1 MPAQTETPPLIT
13 IGICCY
19 NAADTIERAIASAL
33 AQTWVNLEVL
43 VVDDASRDDSADRV
57 AALAAGEANLR
68 LIRHATNQGPGQAR
82 QTLLENARGEFL
94 AFFDDDDESVP
105 ERAAA
110 QYARIVS
117 YESQTGAELVACYAS
132 GERLYD
138 NGYCK
143 PITAIGS
150 HPEAPH
156 GPAVADY
163 VLFYGKK
170 PDFFYG
176 SGTPTC
182 ALMARRST
190 LLAVGGFDGS
200 LRRVEDLDLAVR
212 LALAGAHFVG
222 CPERLYRQHATQA
235 PDKSPEM
242 NLQAAQ
248 QIVDKYADY
257 LKSVSRYYYARNW
270 PRLRY
275 YHFRRQYGRFAVTLL
290 GLLCRAPVKTLSHL
304 LQTGPRRLRHER
316 RMSE

>member
-1 MPAQTETPPLIT
+1 MSARTESQPLIT
-13 IGICCY
+13 VGICCY
-19 NAADTIERAIASAL
+19 NAADTIERAIGSAL
-33 AQTWVNLEVL
+33 AQTWPNLEVL
-43 VVDDASRDDSADRV
+43 VVDDASKDDSVDRV
-57 AALAAGEANLR
+57 AALAERYSNLR
-68 LIRHATNQGPGQAR
+68 LVRHATNQGPGQAR
-82 QTLLENARGEFL
+82 QTLLDNAAGEFL
-94 AFFDDDDESVP
+94 AFFDDDDESLP
-105 ERAAA
+105 ERLAV

-117 YESQTGAELVACYAS
+117 YERETGAELVACYAS
-132 GERLYD
+132 GERIYD

-143 PITAIGS
+143 PLIAIGS
-150 HPEAPH
+150 RPQVPH

-163 VLFYGKK
+163 VLFYDKRPG
-170 PDFFYG
+170 FFYG
-176 SGTPTC
+176 SGTPSC

-200 LRRVEDLDLAVR
+200 LRRVEDLDLAIR
-212 LALAGAHFVG
+212 LARAGAHFVG

-248 QIVDKYADY
+248 QIVDKHADY
-257 LKSVSRYYYARNW
+257 LRSVSRYGYARNW

-275 YHFRRQYGRFAVTLL
+275 YHFRGEYGQFAMTLL

-316 RMSE
+316 RMNE